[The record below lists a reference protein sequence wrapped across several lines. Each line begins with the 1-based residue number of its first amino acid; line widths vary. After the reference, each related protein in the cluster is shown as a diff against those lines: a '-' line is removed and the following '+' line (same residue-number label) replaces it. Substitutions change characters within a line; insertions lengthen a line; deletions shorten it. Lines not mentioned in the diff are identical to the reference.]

1 MNKHFVNNNTIPPPY
16 PDGTEQAIFGM
27 GCFWG
32 PERLFWQ
39 TPGIFSTA
47 VGYAGGHK
55 ENPSYDEV
63 CMDTTGHAE
72 VVLIVFNKEIIN
84 FEKLLEIF
92 WESHN
97 PTQGMRQRSDIGS
110 QYRSAI
116 YANSTK
122 QLRLAEESLETDQI
136 KLDSARNDEK
146 IQIESKI
153 LGKITTEVIMLYK
166 FYFAEDYHQQYLA
179 KNPNGYCSM
188 KGTGVSTPTD
198 TRYSCTF
205 FPRTGSVFILL

>member
-1 MNKHFVNNNTIPPPY
+1 MNKHFVNNNTITPPY

-72 VVLIVFNKEIIN
+72 VVLIIFNKEIIN

-97 PTQGMRQRSDIGS
+97 PTQGMRQRSDVGS

-116 YANSTK
+116 YANSSE
-122 QLRLAEESLETDQI
+122 QLKIAEETLEAFQI

-146 IQIESKI
+146 IQFESKI
-153 LGKITTEVIMLYK
+153 LGKITTEIKMLDK

-188 KGTGVSTPTD
+188 KGTGVS
-198 TRYSCTF
+198 CA
-205 FPRTGSVFILL
+205 I

>member
-1 MNKHFVNNNTIPPPY
+1 MNKHFVNNNTITPPY

-72 VVLIVFNKEIIN
+72 VVLIIFNKEIIN

-97 PTQGMRQRSDIGS
+97 PTQGMRQRSDVGS

-116 YANSTK
+116 YANSTE
-122 QLRLAEESLETDQI
+122 QLKLAEETLEAYQI
-136 KLDSARNDEK
+136 KLDSARNNEK
-146 IQIESKI
+146 IQFESKI
-153 LGKITTEVIMLYK
+153 LGKITTEIKMLDK

-188 KGTGVSTPTD
+188 KGTGVS
-198 TRYSCTF
+198 CA
-205 FPRTGSVFILL
+205 I

>member
-1 MNKHFVNNNTIPPPY
+1 LNKHFVNNNTITPPY

-72 VVLIVFNKEIIN
+72 VVLIIFNKEIIN

-97 PTQGMRQRSDIGS
+97 PTQGMRQRSDVGS

-116 YANSTK
+116 YANSSE
-122 QLRLAEESLETDQI
+122 QLKIAEETLEAYQI
-136 KLDSARNDEK
+136 KLDSARNNEK
-146 IQIESKI
+146 IQFESKI
-153 LGKITTEVIMLYK
+153 LGKITTEIKMLDN

-188 KGTGVSTPTD
+188 KGTGVL
-198 TRYSCTF
+198 CA
-205 FPRTGSVFILL
+205 I

>member
-1 MNKHFVNNNTIPPPY
+1 MNKHFVNNNTITPPY

-63 CMDTTGHAE
+63 CMDITGHAE
-72 VVLIVFNKEIIN
+72 VVLIIFNKEIIN

-97 PTQGMRQRSDIGS
+97 PTQGMRQRSDVGS

-116 YANSTK
+116 YANSTE
-122 QLRLAEESLETDQI
+122 QLKIAEETLEAYQI
-136 KLDSARNDEK
+136 KLDSARNNEK
-146 IQIESKI
+146 IQFESKI
-153 LGKITTEVIMLYK
+153 LGKITTEIKMLDN

-188 KGTGVSTPTD
+188 KGTGVS
-198 TRYSCTF
+198 CA
-205 FPRTGSVFILL
+205 I

>member
-1 MNKHFVNNNTIPPPY
+1 METDWQTLRLLNLNSYHFVNGNSIIPPY
-16 PDGTEQAIFGM
+16 PEGMEKAVFGM

-32 PERLFWQ
+32 PERLFWR
-39 TPGIFSTA
+39 TPGVYSTA
-47 VGYAGGHK
+47 VGYAGGTTDD
-55 ENPSYDEV
+55 PTYTEV
-63 CMDTTGHAE
+63 CKDITGHTE
-72 VVLIVFNKEIIN
+72 VVLIVFDKEIIN

-97 PTQGMRQRSDIGS
+97 PTQGMRQRSDVGS

-122 QLRLAEESLETDQI
+122 QLKLAEESLEVYQM

-146 IQIESKI
+146 IQFESKI
-153 LGKITTEVIMLYK
+153 LGKITTEIKMLDK

-188 KGTGVSTPTD
+188 KGTGVS
-198 TRYSCTF
+198 CA
-205 FPRTGSVFILL
+205 I

>member
-1 MNKHFVNNNTIPPPY
+1 MNKHFVNNSTVTPPY

-39 TPGIFSTA
+39 TQGIFSTA

-72 VVLIVFNKEIIN
+72 VVLVVFNKEIIS

-97 PTQGMRQRSDIGS
+97 PTQGMRQRSDVGS
-110 QYRSAI
+110 QYRSVI

-122 QLRLAEESLETDQI
+122 QLKLAEESLEAYQM

-146 IQIESKI
+146 IQFESKI
-153 LGKITTEVIMLYK
+153 LGKITTEIKMLDK

-188 KGTGVSTPTD
+188 KGTGVS
-198 TRYSCTF
+198 CA
-205 FPRTGSVFILL
+205 I

>member
-1 MNKHFVNNNTIPPPY
+1 MNKHFVNNNTVTPPY
-16 PDGTEQAIFGM
+16 PEGNEQAIFGM

-72 VVLIVFNKEIIN
+72 VVLVVFNKEIIN

-97 PTQGMRQRSDIGS
+97 PTQGMRQRSDVGS

-122 QLRLAEESLETDQI
+122 QLKLAEESLEVYQM

-146 IQIESKI
+146 IQFESKI
-153 LGKITTEVIMLYK
+153 LGKITTEIKMLDK

-188 KGTGVSTPTD
+188 KGTGVS
-198 TRYSCTF
+198 CA
-205 FPRTGSVFILL
+205 I

>member
-1 MNKHFVNNNTIPPPY
+1 MNKHFVNNNTVTPPY

-72 VVLIVFNKEIIN
+72 VVLVVFNKEIIN

-97 PTQGMRQRSDIGS
+97 PTQGMRQRSDVGS

-122 QLRLAEESLETDQI
+122 QLKLAEESLEAYQM

-146 IQIESKI
+146 IQFESKI
-153 LGKITTEVIMLYK
+153 LGKITTEIKMLDK

-188 KGTGVSTPTD
+188 KGTGVS
-198 TRYSCTF
+198 CA
-205 FPRTGSVFILL
+205 I

>member
-1 MNKHFVNNNTIPPPY
+1 MNKHFVNNNTVTPPY
-16 PDGTEQAIFGM
+16 PEGTEQAIFGM

-39 TPGIFSTA
+39 TQGIFSTA

-72 VVLIVFNKEIIN
+72 VVLVVFNKEIIN

-97 PTQGMRQRSDIGS
+97 PTQGMRQRSDVGS

-122 QLRLAEESLETDQI
+122 QLKLAEESLEAYQM

-146 IQIESKI
+146 IQFESKI
-153 LGKITTEVIMLYK
+153 LGKITTEIKMLDK

-188 KGTGVSTPTD
+188 KGTGVS
-198 TRYSCTF
+198 CA
-205 FPRTGSVFILL
+205 I

>member
-1 MNKHFVNNNTIPPPY
+1 MNKHFVNNNTITPPY

-72 VVLIVFNKEIIN
+72 VVLIIFNKEIIN

-97 PTQGMRQRSDIGS
+97 PTQGMRQRSDVGS

-116 YANSTK
+116 YANSSE
-122 QLRLAEESLETDQI
+122 QLKIAEETLEAYQI
-136 KLDSARNDEK
+136 KLDSAQNDEK
-146 IQIESKI
+146 IQFESKI
-153 LGKITTEVIMLYK
+153 LGKITTEIKMLDN

-188 KGTGVSTPTD
+188 KGTGVS
-198 TRYSCTF
+198 CA
-205 FPRTGSVFILL
+205 I

>member
-1 MNKHFVNNNTIPPPY
+1 LNKHFVNNNTITPPY

-72 VVLIVFNKEIIN
+72 VVLIIFNKEIIN

-97 PTQGMRQRSDIGS
+97 PTQGMRQRSDVGS

-116 YANSTK
+116 YANSSE
-122 QLRLAEESLETDQI
+122 QLKIAEETLEAYQI

-146 IQIESKI
+146 IQFESKI
-153 LGKITTEVIMLYK
+153 LGKITTEIKMLDN

-188 KGTGVSTPTD
+188 KGTGVL
-198 TRYSCTF
+198 CA
-205 FPRTGSVFILL
+205 I

>member
-1 MNKHFVNNNTIPPPY
+1 MNKHFVNNNTVTPPY
-16 PDGTEQAIFGM
+16 PEGTEQAIFGM

-72 VVLIVFNKEIIN
+72 VVLVVFNKEIIN
-84 FEKLLEIF
+84 FKKLLEIF

-97 PTQGMRQRSDIGS
+97 PTQGMRQRSDVGS

-122 QLRLAEESLETDQI
+122 QLKLAEESLEAYQM
-136 KLDSARNDEK
+136 KLESARNDEK
-146 IQIESKI
+146 MQFESKI
-153 LGKITTEVIMLYK
+153 LGKITTEIKMLDK

-188 KGTGVSTPTD
+188 KGTGVS
-198 TRYSCTF
+198 CA
-205 FPRTGSVFILL
+205 I

>member
-1 MNKHFVNNNTIPPPY
+1 MNKHFVNNNTITPPY

-47 VGYAGGHK
+47 VGYAGGHI
-55 ENPSYDEV
+55 ENPSYDDV

-72 VVLIVFNKEIIN
+72 VVLVVFEKETIN

-97 PTQGMRQRSDIGS
+97 PTQGMRQRSDVGS

-122 QLRLAEESLETDQI
+122 QLKLAEESLEAYQM
-136 KLDSARNDEK
+136 KLDSAQNDEK
-146 IQIESKI
+146 IQFESKI
-153 LGKITTEVIMLYK
+153 LGKITTEIKILNK
-166 FYFAEDYHQQYLA
+166 FYLAEDYHQQYLA

-188 KGTGVSTPTD
+188 KGTGVS
-198 TRYSCTF
+198 CA
-205 FPRTGSVFILL
+205 I

>member
-1 MNKHFVNNNTIPPPY
+1 MNKHFVNNNTITPPY

-72 VVLIVFNKEIIN
+72 VVLIIFNKEIIN

-97 PTQGMRQRSDIGS
+97 PTQGMRQRSDVGS

-116 YANSTK
+116 YANSAE
-122 QLRLAEESLETDQI
+122 QLKLAEETLEAYQI

-146 IQIESKI
+146 IQFESKI
-153 LGKITTEVIMLYK
+153 LGKITTEIKMLDN

-188 KGTGVSTPTD
+188 KGTGVS
-198 TRYSCTF
+198 C
-205 FPRTGSVFILL
+205 VI

>member
-1 MNKHFVNNNTIPPPY
+1 MNKHFVNNNTVTPPY
-16 PDGTEQAIFGM
+16 PEGTEQAIFGM

-72 VVLIVFNKEIIN
+72 VVLVVFNKEIIN
-84 FEKLLEIF
+84 FKKLLEIF

-97 PTQGMRQRSDIGS
+97 PTQGMRQRSDVGS

-122 QLRLAEESLETDQI
+122 QLKLAGESLEAYQM
-136 KLDSARNDEK
+136 KLESARNDEK
-146 IQIESKI
+146 IQFESKI
-153 LGKITTEVIMLYK
+153 LGKITTEIKMLDK

-188 KGTGVSTPTD
+188 KGTGVS
-198 TRYSCTF
+198 CA
-205 FPRTGSVFILL
+205 I

>member
-1 MNKHFVNNNTIPPPY
+1 MNKHFVNNNTITPPY

-72 VVLIVFNKEIIN
+72 VVLIIFNKEIIN

-97 PTQGMRQRSDIGS
+97 PTQGMRQRSDVGS

-116 YANSTK
+116 YANSSE
-122 QLRLAEESLETDQI
+122 QLKIAEETLEAYQI

-146 IQIESKI
+146 IQFESKI
-153 LGKITTEVIMLYK
+153 LGKITTEIKMLDN

-188 KGTGVSTPTD
+188 KGTGVL
-198 TRYSCTF
+198 CA
-205 FPRTGSVFILL
+205 I

>member
-1 MNKHFVNNNTIPPPY
+1 MNKHFVNNNTITPPY

-55 ENPSYDEV
+55 EDPSYDEV
-63 CMDTTGHAE
+63 CMDTTGHTE
-72 VVLIVFNKEIIN
+72 VVLIIFNKEIIN

-97 PTQGMRQRSDIGS
+97 PTQGMRQRSDVGS

-116 YANSTK
+116 YANSTE
-122 QLRLAEESLETDQI
+122 QLKLAEETLEAYQI

-146 IQIESKI
+146 IQFESKI
-153 LGKITTEVIMLYK
+153 LGKITTEIKMLDN

-188 KGTGVSTPTD
+188 KGTGVS
-198 TRYSCTF
+198 CA
-205 FPRTGSVFILL
+205 I

>member
-1 MNKHFVNNNTIPPPY
+1 MNKHFVNNNTITPPY

-47 VGYAGGHK
+47 VGYAGGHI
-55 ENPSYDEV
+55 ENPSYDDV

-72 VVLIVFNKEIIN
+72 VVLVVFEKETIN

-97 PTQGMRQRSDIGS
+97 PTQGMRQRSDVGS

-122 QLRLAEESLETDQI
+122 QLKLAEESLEAYQM
-136 KLDSARNDEK
+136 KLDSAQNDEK
-146 IQIESKI
+146 IQFESKI
-153 LGKITTEVIMLYK
+153 LGKITTEIKMLDN

-188 KGTGVSTPTD
+188 KGTGVS
-198 TRYSCTF
+198 CA
-205 FPRTGSVFILL
+205 I

>member
-1 MNKHFVNNNTIPPPY
+1 MNKHFVNNNTVTPPY
-16 PDGTEQAIFGM
+16 PEGNEQAIFGM

-72 VVLIVFNKEIIN
+72 VVLVVFNKEIIN
-84 FEKLLEIF
+84 FKKLLEIF

-97 PTQGMRQRSDIGS
+97 PTQGMRQRSDVGS

-122 QLRLAEESLETDQI
+122 QLKLAEESLEAYQM

-146 IQIESKI
+146 IQFESKI
-153 LGKITTEVIMLYK
+153 LGKITTEIKMLDK

-188 KGTGVSTPTD
+188 KGTGVS
-198 TRYSCTF
+198 CA
-205 FPRTGSVFILL
+205 I

>member
-1 MNKHFVNNNTIPPPY
+1 MNKHFVNNNTVTPPY

-72 VVLIVFNKEIIN
+72 VVLVVFNKEMIN
-84 FEKLLEIF
+84 FKKLLEIF

-97 PTQGMRQRSDIGS
+97 PTQGMRQRSDVGS

-122 QLRLAEESLETDQI
+122 QLKLAEESLEAYQM

-146 IQIESKI
+146 IQFKSKI
-153 LGKITTEVIMLYK
+153 LGKITTEIKMLDK

-188 KGTGVSTPTD
+188 KGTGVS
-198 TRYSCTF
+198 CA
-205 FPRTGSVFILL
+205 I

>member
-1 MNKHFVNNNTIPPPY
+1 MNKHFVNNNTITPPY

-72 VVLIVFNKEIIN
+72 VVLVVFNKEIIN

-97 PTQGMRQRSDIGS
+97 PTQGMRQRSDVGS

-116 YANSTK
+116 YANSTE
-122 QLRLAEESLETDQI
+122 QLKLAEETLEAYQI
-136 KLDSARNDEK
+136 KLDSARNNEK
-146 IQIESKI
+146 IQFESKI
-153 LGKITTEVIMLYK
+153 LGKITTEIKMLDN

-188 KGTGVSTPTD
+188 KGTGVS
-198 TRYSCTF
+198 CA
-205 FPRTGSVFILL
+205 I

>member
-1 MNKHFVNNNTIPPPY
+1 MNKHFVNNNTITPPY

-47 VGYAGGHK
+47 VGYVGGHK

-72 VVLIVFNKEIIN
+72 VVLIIFNKEIIN

-97 PTQGMRQRSDIGS
+97 PTQGMRQRSDVGS

-116 YANSTK
+116 YANSSE
-122 QLRLAEESLETDQI
+122 QLKIAEETLEAYQI

-146 IQIESKI
+146 IQFESKI
-153 LGKITTEVIMLYK
+153 LGKITTEIKMLDN

-188 KGTGVSTPTD
+188 KGTGVL
-198 TRYSCTF
+198 CA
-205 FPRTGSVFILL
+205 I

>member
-1 MNKHFVNNNTIPPPY
+1 MNKHFLNNNTVTPPY

-39 TPGIFSTA
+39 TQGIFSTA
-47 VGYAGGHK
+47 VGYAGGRK

-63 CMDTTGHAE
+63 CTDTTGHAE
-72 VVLIVFNKEIIN
+72 VVLVVFNKEIIS

-97 PTQGMRQRSDIGS
+97 PTQGMRQRSDVGS

-122 QLRLAEESLETDQI
+122 QLKLAEESLEAYQM
-136 KLDSARNDEK
+136 KLESARNDEK
-146 IQIESKI
+146 IQFESKI
-153 LGKITTEVIMLYK
+153 LGKITTEIKMLDK

-188 KGTGVSTPTD
+188 KGTGVS
-198 TRYSCTF
+198 CA
-205 FPRTGSVFILL
+205 I

>member
-1 MNKHFVNNNTIPPPY
+1 MNKHFVNNNTITPPY

-55 ENPSYDEV
+55 EDPSYDEV

-72 VVLIVFNKEIIN
+72 VVLIIFNKEIIN

-97 PTQGMRQRSDIGS
+97 PTQGMRQRSDVGS

-116 YANSTK
+116 YANSSE
-122 QLRLAEESLETDQI
+122 QLKIAEETLEAYQI

-146 IQIESKI
+146 IQFESKI
-153 LGKITTEVIMLYK
+153 LGKITTEIKMLDK

-188 KGTGVSTPTD
+188 KVTGVL
-198 TRYSCTF
+198 CA
-205 FPRTGSVFILL
+205 I

>member
-1 MNKHFVNNNTIPPPY
+1 MNKHFVNNNTITPPY

-32 PERLFWQ
+32 PERLFRQ

-55 ENPSYDEV
+55 EDPSYDEV

-72 VVLIVFNKEIIN
+72 VVLIIFNKEIIN

-97 PTQGMRQRSDIGS
+97 PTQGMRQRSDVGS

-116 YANSTK
+116 YANSTE
-122 QLRLAEESLETDQI
+122 QLKLAEETLEADQI

-146 IQIESKI
+146 IQFESKI
-153 LGKITTEVIMLYK
+153 LGKITTEIKMLDN

-188 KGTGVSTPTD
+188 KGTGVS
-198 TRYSCTF
+198 CA
-205 FPRTGSVFILL
+205 I

>member
-1 MNKHFVNNNTIPPPY
+1 MNKHFVNNNTVTPPY

-39 TPGIFSTA
+39 TQGIFSTA
-47 VGYAGGHK
+47 VGYAGGRK

-63 CMDTTGHAE
+63 CTDTTGHAQ
-72 VVLIVFNKEIIN
+72 VVLVVFNKEIIS

-97 PTQGMRQRSDIGS
+97 PTQGMRQRSDVGS

-122 QLRLAEESLETDQI
+122 QLKLAEESLEAYQM
-136 KLDSARNDEK
+136 KLESARNDEK
-146 IQIESKI
+146 IQFESKI
-153 LGKITTEVIMLYK
+153 LGKITTEIKMLDK

-188 KGTGVSTPTD
+188 KGTGVS
-198 TRYSCTF
+198 CA
-205 FPRTGSVFILL
+205 I

>member
-1 MNKHFVNNNTIPPPY
+1 MNKHFVNNNTITPPY

-47 VGYAGGHK
+47 VGYAGGYK
-55 ENPSYDEV
+55 EDPSYDEV

-72 VVLIVFNKEIIN
+72 VVLIIFNKEIIN

-97 PTQGMRQRSDIGS
+97 PTQGMRQRSDVGS

-116 YANSTK
+116 YANSSE
-122 QLRLAEESLETDQI
+122 QLKIAEETLEAYQI

-146 IQIESKI
+146 IKFESKI
-153 LGKITTEVIMLYK
+153 LGKITTEIKMLDN

-188 KGTGVSTPTD
+188 KGTGVL
-198 TRYSCTF
+198 CA
-205 FPRTGSVFILL
+205 I

>member
-1 MNKHFVNNNTIPPPY
+1 LNKHFVNNNTITPPY

-72 VVLIVFNKEIIN
+72 VVLIIFNKEIIN

-97 PTQGMRQRSDIGS
+97 PTQGMRQRSDVGS

-116 YANSTK
+116 YANSTE
-122 QLRLAEESLETDQI
+122 QLKLAEETLEAYQI

-146 IQIESKI
+146 IQFESKI
-153 LGKITTEVIMLYK
+153 LGKITTEIKMLDN

-188 KGTGVSTPTD
+188 KGTGVL
-198 TRYSCTF
+198 CA
-205 FPRTGSVFILL
+205 I

>member
-1 MNKHFVNNNTIPPPY
+1 MNKHFVNNNTVTPPY

-63 CMDTTGHAE
+63 CMDMTGHAE
-72 VVLIVFNKEIIN
+72 VVLVVFNKEIIN

-97 PTQGMRQRSDIGS
+97 PTQGMRQRSDVGS

-122 QLRLAEESLETDQI
+122 QLKLAEESLEVYQM

-146 IQIESKI
+146 IQFESKI
-153 LGKITTEVIMLYK
+153 LGKITTEIKMLDK

-188 KGTGVSTPTD
+188 KGTGVS
-198 TRYSCTF
+198 CA
-205 FPRTGSVFILL
+205 I

>member
-1 MNKHFVNNNTIPPPY
+1 MNKHFVNNNTVTPPY

-39 TPGIFSTA
+39 TQGIFSTA
-47 VGYAGGHK
+47 VGYAGGRK

-63 CMDTTGHAE
+63 CTDTTGHAE
-72 VVLIVFNKEIIN
+72 VVLVVFNKEIIS

-97 PTQGMRQRSDIGS
+97 PTQGMRQRSDVGS

-122 QLRLAEESLETDQI
+122 QLKLAEESLEAYQM
-136 KLDSARNDEK
+136 KLESARNDEK
-146 IQIESKI
+146 IQFESKI
-153 LGKITTEVIMLYK
+153 LGKITTEIKMLDK

-188 KGTGVSTPTD
+188 KGTGVS
-198 TRYSCTF
+198 CA
-205 FPRTGSVFILL
+205 I

>member
-1 MNKHFVNNNTIPPPY
+1 MNKHFVNNNTITPPY

-72 VVLIVFNKEIIN
+72 VVLIIFNKEIIN

-97 PTQGMRQRSDIGS
+97 PTQGMRQRSDVGS

-116 YANSTK
+116 YANSSE
-122 QLRLAEESLETDQI
+122 QLKIAEETLEAYQI

-146 IQIESKI
+146 IKFESKI
-153 LGKITTEVIMLYK
+153 LGKITTEIKMLDN

-188 KGTGVSTPTD
+188 KGTGVS
-198 TRYSCTF
+198 CA
-205 FPRTGSVFILL
+205 I

>member
-1 MNKHFVNNNTIPPPY
+1 MNKHFVNNNTITPPY

-72 VVLIVFNKEIIN
+72 VVLIIFNKEKIN

-97 PTQGMRQRSDIGS
+97 PTQGMRQRSDVGS

-116 YANSTK
+116 YANSTE
-122 QLRLAEESLETDQI
+122 QLKLAEESLKAYQM

-146 IQIESKI
+146 IQFESKI
-153 LGKITTEVIMLYK
+153 LGKITTEIKMLDK

-188 KGTGVSTPTD
+188 KGTGVS
-198 TRYSCTF
+198 CA
-205 FPRTGSVFILL
+205 I

>member
-1 MNKHFVNNNTIPPPY
+1 MNKHFVNNNTITPPY

-97 PTQGMRQRSDIGS
+97 PTQGMRQRSDVGS

-116 YANSTK
+116 YANSTE
-122 QLRLAEESLETDQI
+122 QLKLAEETLEAYQI
-136 KLDSARNDEK
+136 KLDSARNNEK
-146 IQIESKI
+146 IQFESKI
-153 LGKITTEVIMLYK
+153 LGKITTEIKMLDN

-188 KGTGVSTPTD
+188 KGTGVS
-198 TRYSCTF
+198 CA
-205 FPRTGSVFILL
+205 I

>member
-1 MNKHFVNNNTIPPPY
+1 MNKHFVNNNTVTPPY

-72 VVLIVFNKEIIN
+72 VVLVVFNKEIIN
-84 FEKLLEIF
+84 FKKLLEIF

-97 PTQGMRQRSDIGS
+97 PTQGMRQRSDVGS

-122 QLRLAEESLETDQI
+122 QLKLAEESLEVYQM
-136 KLDSARNDEK
+136 KLESARNDEK
-146 IQIESKI
+146 IQFESKI
-153 LGKITTEVIMLYK
+153 LGKITTEIKMLDK

-188 KGTGVSTPTD
+188 KGTGVS
-198 TRYSCTF
+198 CA
-205 FPRTGSVFILL
+205 I

>member
-1 MNKHFVNNNTIPPPY
+1 MNKHFVNNNTITPPY

-72 VVLIVFNKEIIN
+72 VVLIIFNKEIIN

-97 PTQGMRQRSDIGS
+97 PTQGMRQRSDVGS

-116 YANSTK
+116 YANSSE
-122 QLRLAEESLETDQI
+122 QLKIAEETLEAYQI
-136 KLDSARNDEK
+136 KLDSARNNEK
-146 IQIESKI
+146 IQFESKI
-153 LGKITTEVIMLYK
+153 LGKITTEIKMLDN

-188 KGTGVSTPTD
+188 KGTGVL
-198 TRYSCTF
+198 CA
-205 FPRTGSVFILL
+205 I

>member
-1 MNKHFVNNNTIPPPY
+1 LNKHFVNNNTITPPY

-72 VVLIVFNKEIIN
+72 VVLIIFNKEIIN

-97 PTQGMRQRSDIGS
+97 PTQGMRQRSDVGS

-116 YANSTK
+116 YANSSE
-122 QLRLAEESLETDQI
+122 QLKIAEETLEAYQI

-146 IQIESKI
+146 IQFESKI
-153 LGKITTEVIMLYK
+153 LGKITTEIKMLDN

-188 KGTGVSTPTD
+188 KGTGVS
-198 TRYSCTF
+198 CA
-205 FPRTGSVFILL
+205 I

>member
-1 MNKHFVNNNTIPPPY
+1 MNKHFVNNNTITPPY

-72 VVLIVFNKEIIN
+72 VVLVVFNKEIIN

-97 PTQGMRQRSDIGS
+97 PTQGMRQRSDVGS

-116 YANSTK
+116 YANSTE
-122 QLRLAEESLETDQI
+122 QLKLAEETLEAYQI
-136 KLDSARNDEK
+136 KLDSARNNEK
-146 IQIESKI
+146 IQFESKI
-153 LGKITTEVIMLYK
+153 LGKITTEIKMLDK

-188 KGTGVSTPTD
+188 KGTGVS
-198 TRYSCTF
+198 CA
-205 FPRTGSVFILL
+205 I